1 MRIFALGLAAVVA
14 SIFLMNTNV
23 VRGDKKEEKDK
34 AKFTIS
40 EVMKKAH
47 AGGLRK
53 KYIDGT
59 ATDEEKAL
67 LTSYYVALA
76 ANTPPKGD
84 VEKWKKLTTTILEAY
99 KSGDV
104 KAYDKATNCG
114 ACHGEFKPPKK
125 AN

>member
-14 SIFLMNTNV
+14 TIFLMNTND
-23 VRGDKKEEKDK
+23 VRGDKKEDK

-47 AGGLRK
+47 AGGGLRK
-53 KYIDGT
+53 KVIDGT
-59 ATDEEKAL
+59 ATDDEKAL

-76 ANTPPKGD
+76 ANKPPKGEVD
-84 VEKWKKLTTTILEAY
+84 EWKKVTTAILEAY

-104 KAYDKATNCG
+104 KAYAKATDCG
-114 ACHGEFKPPKK
+114 ACHTKFKPKK
-125 AN
+125 TD